1 MQAKLFF
8 VFFFVFCSVISIT
21 ISASSSDISSANRR
35 SSDINA
41 NTSDIKEEVL
51 LAGTLG
57 TGMIKSLTIIPFD
70 VWKSSTSI
78 EIDYLSNLSNIT
90 VEIKSDSGQTFHHS
104 IVNPVSG
111 GQLII
116 DIQGWAAGNYTI
128 TFTNDTGGCVYGA
141 FTI

>member
-1 MQAKLFF
+1 M
-8 VFFFVFCSVISIT
+8 
-21 ISASSSDISSANRR
+21 
-35 SSDINA
+35 
-41 NTSDIKEEVL
+41 
-51 LAGTLG
+51 AGTLG